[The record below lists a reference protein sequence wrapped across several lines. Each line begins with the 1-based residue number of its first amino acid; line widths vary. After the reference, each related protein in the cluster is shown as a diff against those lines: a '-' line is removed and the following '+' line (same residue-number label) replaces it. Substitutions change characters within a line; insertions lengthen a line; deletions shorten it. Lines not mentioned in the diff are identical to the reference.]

1 MPLTR
6 TTKGAT
12 NSNMNS
18 NHAVPNSHF
27 AAPAPP
33 DGLAPRRLLAMSP
46 LATLLL
52 LLVASCSAFQM
63 APMQAPRSA
72 CAVSAT
78 RITNEVGMMASR
90 VAPKKKVLKKV
101 VKKPVK
107 KPIKKRVIKKV
118 VAKKIVKPKPRPKK
132 LVKPKK
138 SKGAGTTTMVL
149 SAGNSIYDAFAGYG
163 GGSGGAALNNP
174 FAVGGVLVWVFVLLR
189 YVLFFRLFE

>member
-1 MPLTR
+1 MVPAKASLTTPSTR
-6 TTKGAT
+6 
-12 NSNMNS
+12 
-18 NHAVPNSHF
+18 AV
-27 AAPAPP
+27 AVT
-33 DGLAPRRLLAMSP
+33 P
-46 LATLLL
+46 LA
-52 LLVASCSAFQM
+52 VARVEAPVM
-63 APMQAPRSA
+63 AA
-72 CAVSAT
+72 AT
-78 RITNEVGMMASR
+78 KKR
-90 VAPKKKVLKKV
+90 VIKKRVIKKVVAKKI

-189 YVLFFRLFE
+189 YVLFFGLFE